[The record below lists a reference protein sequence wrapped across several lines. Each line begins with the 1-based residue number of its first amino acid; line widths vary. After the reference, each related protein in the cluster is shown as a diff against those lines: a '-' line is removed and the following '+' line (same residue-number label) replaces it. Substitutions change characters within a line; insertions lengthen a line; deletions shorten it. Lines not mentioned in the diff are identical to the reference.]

1 MTTASFDFDTVEEID
16 STFVRALKSLFRGQK
31 IKVTVE
37 ADDSYDEFL
46 SANPQIKELL
56 EERQKRPIAH
66 SFANVEEL
74 LTAISSNQ

>member
-31 IKVTVE
+31 IKLTVE

-46 SANPQIKELL
+46 SDRKSTRLN
-56 EERQKRPIAH
+56 
-66 SFANVEEL
+66 
-74 LTAISSNQ
+74 SSHVD